1 MAMPTGLNQQRRGG
15 LFGSQPSPMRPAMT
29 AQAQPMKKG
38 FDWGK
43 LIGVLGD
50 SLSIAGGGQAS
61 YVPNLIDQRQRAT
74 EREQGLQDWAWKQQE
89 EAKYRSPAQPHR
101 WERNDGSLMELG
113 PDGAPVVKY
122 EDPTPKMMFLADGVG
137 GGRWVEQ
144 PRPTAQKPSAA
155 PTTLPKDFNEWDAD
169 GDGVPGVSAAPTQ
182 ANVMGRA
189 EYQMF
194 VKSMGQAATDRW
206 LASQGIQVGNH

>member
-1 MAMPTGLNQQRRGG
+1 MALAPGLTQRRG
-15 LFGSQPSPMRPAMT
+15 LFGASARVPQQQPAMT
-29 AQAQPMKKG
+29 ATEQPMKKG

-50 SLSIAGGGQAS
+50 SLSIAGGGQAQ
-61 YVPNLIDQRQRAT
+61 YVPNMIATRQQAAKRDQ
-74 EREQGLQDWAWKQQE
+74 ELQDWAWKQRE
-89 EAKYRSPAQPHR
+89 EAKYRTPAQPHR
-101 WERNDGSLMELG
+101 WERNDGSLMEIG

-144 PRPTAQKPSAA
+144 PRPTAQKPSTA
-155 PTTLPKDFNEWDAD
+155 PATLPKDFNEWDAD
-169 GDGVPGVSAAPTQ
+169 GDGVPDVSAAPPR
-182 ANVMGRA
+182 ANVMAQG
-189 EYQMF
+189 EYRLF
-194 VKSMGQAATDRW
+194 VQSMGKEAADRW